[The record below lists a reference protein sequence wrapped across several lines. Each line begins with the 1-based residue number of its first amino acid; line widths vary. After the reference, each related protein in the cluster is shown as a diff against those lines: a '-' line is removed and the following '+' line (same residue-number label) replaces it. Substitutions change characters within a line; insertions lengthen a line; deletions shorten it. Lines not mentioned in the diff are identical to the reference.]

1 MAKMKSDEEFALQM
15 VFCLDCG
22 VCLTLIKIE
31 LQKQMCLNEC
41 LKERNKMKLPHYRLV
56 TGGRD
61 GILKIWNFNNGQC
74 LKILKK
80 GEYILIN
87 ISQYKG
93 GVSSITVFRI
103 LAFSLLYA
111 T

>member
-1 MAKMKSDEEFALQM
+1 MTKMKSDEEGALQM
-15 VFCLDCG
+15 VFCLYCG
-22 VCLTLIKIE
+22 VCLILFKMKQTKICFN
-31 LQKQMCLNEC
+31 KC
-41 LKERNKMKLPHYRLV
+41 LKERNKINLPHYRLV

-61 GILKIWNFNNGQC
+61 GFLKIWNFNNGQC

-80 GEYILIN
+80 GEYILIH

-93 GVSSITVFRI
+93 GVRSITVFRI
-103 LAFSLLYA
+103 FVFSLLYA